1 MSKHAIKETID
12 WLSEIGVDE
21 IISPQPTCKF
31 EKAPDGHLSVEPV
44 TQKSAVDEK
53 VKEIHPPEM
62 DHIQTLD
69 DLQEYMKRFDRCELK
84 NTATNMVFSDGT
96 PKATVMIIGEAPG
109 ADEDRLGKPFVGMS
123 GKLLDKALL
132 SVGLSREKNVYISNI
147 IPWRPPGNRPP
158 TQDEIDTCLPLIQ
171 KHIQLINPALI
182 LCVGSVAAKS
192 LLASKLAIS
201 KLRGGMHL
209 YQVSDKQ
216 IPLFATYHPAFLLR
230 SPYRKKDVWSDLL
243 MARQKLIT
251 LGLES

>member
-21 IISPQPTCKF
+21 IISPQPICKF
-31 EKAPDGHLSVEPV
+31 EKAPDGHPSVEPV

-53 VKEIHPPEM
+53 VKEIRQPEM

-171 KHIQLINPALI
+171 KHIQLISPALI

-201 KLRGGMHL
+201 KLRGGMHS

-216 IPLFATYHPAFLLR
+216 IPLLATYHPAFLLR

-243 MARQKLIT
+243 MARQKLT
-251 LGLES
+251 NLGLES